1 MARVTKEAKDKLKEY
16 IDTLPDDV
24 TNKCVLCNETLTHQ
38 VKQAEAETKA
48 GLATVARALADKVN
62 EGAAE
67 GDKVNGKS
75 LMFRVRNHEG
85 KRKVANGNNKPY
97 TRFNET
103 IKEAEKDSTY
113 EWTEHRTQDF
123 SHCIS
128 DVISSTIKRS
138 SAPEYDKMFTALQNI
153 KNKPDFGMVSLMIEG
168 RLKYWGDKLKE
179 DLEQYAKFRESLKSI
194 T

>member
-1 MARVTKEAKDKLKEY
+1 MAKVTKEAKDKLKEY
-16 IDTLPDDV
+16 IDKLSDDISK
-24 TNKCVLCNETLTHQ
+24 KCTLCNETLTDC
-38 VKQAEAETKA
+38 VKKAEVKTGAPI
-48 GLATVARALADKVN
+48 ATVARALAEKVN

-67 GDKVNGKS
+67 ADKVNGKA

-113 EWTEHRTQDF
+113 DWTESRTQEF

-128 DVISSTIKRS
+128 DVISNTIKRS
-138 SAPEYDKMFTALQNI
+138 STPEYDKMFTALQNI
-153 KNKPDFGMVSLMIEG
+153 KNKPDFEMVSLMIEG
-168 RLKYWGDKLKE
+168 RLKYWGDKLEE
-179 DLEQYAKFRESLKSI
+179 DLKQYAKFRGSLKSI